1 MNNTTDPW
9 QTLLTSTDIFSDLC
23 DIYTAEFLTDF
34 AVHFNRAPQ
43 PFDLFQRVLSTAH
56 AYVTAK
62 AAKQAEVSKL
72 LQNSGVHLIGAGLSA
87 RRLSYELSQISKSK
101 RAAQLVDI
109 NLQSVLEDAETRPYA
124 TKAYRSARFRSGPQS
139 RLDVIEELA
148 AALEQAIG
156 QIIALPVDYDGEKDA
171 RQRALEFVI
180 EANSAAQKTLPKN
193 HAMEQAARAF
203 QPLWEAFST
212 VDYRRGRYHHEI
224 GGYDCK
230 PGNALFSIITKL
242 DSTVAPSLAGTA
254 IENLRAQAEVENR
267 ND

>member
-1 MNNTTDPW
+1 
-9 QTLLTSTDIFSDLC
+9 
-23 DIYTAEFLTDF
+23 
-34 AVHFNRAPQ
+34 
-43 PFDLFQRVLSTAH
+43 LSTAH
-56 AYVTAK
+56 TYVTAK

-87 RRLSYELSQISKSK
+87 RRLSYELSQIGKSK
-101 RAAQLVDI
+101 RAAQLVDT
-109 NLQSVLEDAETRPYA
+109 NLQAVLDQDDARPYA

-139 RLDVIEELA
+139 QLDVIEELA

-156 QIIALPVDYDGEKDA
+156 QIIALPVDHDEEKDA

-180 EANSAAQKTLPKN
+180 GANSTAQKTLPKN

-212 VDYRRGRYHHEI
+212 VDYRRGRYHHDI

-230 PGNALFSIITKL
+230 PGNALFAIITKL
-242 DSTVAPSLAGTA
+242 DPSVASSLAGTA
-254 IENLRAQAEVENR
+254 IENMRTHVKGDLRS
-267 ND
+267 D